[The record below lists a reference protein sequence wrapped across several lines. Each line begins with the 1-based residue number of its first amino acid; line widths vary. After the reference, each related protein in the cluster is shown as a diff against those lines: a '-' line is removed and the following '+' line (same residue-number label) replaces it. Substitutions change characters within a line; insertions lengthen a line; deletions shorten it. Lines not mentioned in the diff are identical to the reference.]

1 MCTVYKHRYFNG
13 GFIGFLGDLMGIN
26 GDLMGF
32 LGDFM
37 AFLGDLMGFLGD
49 LLVIYS
55 CFDGD
60 FMVICWWF
68 NGHTLW

>member
-1 MCTVYKHRYFNG
+1 
-13 GFIGFLGDLMGIN
+13 MGIN